1 MHFSSSLPLI
11 TVEPLACLSS
21 TSPFSSSLTALLL
34 LTNLIDLDNL
44 NVTSPASFISLMRRG
59 LQPQGARLM
68 WENECRWNVIGCFV
82 AVVVVVYKKWSPGCS
97 WSQLTVERLFESIF
111 FATQNRRE
119 ASCDGG
125 VHCSGLGLLQADY
138 AVFHNNQCINF
149 QLKKHL
155 FLIRFMPESVTAQI
169 PLDWSPVHHR
179 THT

>member
-68 WENECRWNVIGCFV
+68 WENECRWHVIGCFV
-82 AVVVVVYKKWSPGCS
+82 AVAVNAVVVVYKKRSSGCS
-97 WSQLTVERLFESIF
+97 WSQLTVGYVSNKGYLNMSVTKVTDILRCVFESICWHSE
-111 FATQNRRE
+111 QKW
-119 ASCDGG
+119 SQMWWW
-125 VHCSGLGLLQADY
+125 CSLQWA
-138 AVFHNNQCINF
+138 ACLTGWLCSLSQ
-149 QLKKHL
+149 
-155 FLIRFMPESVTAQI
+155 
-169 PLDWSPVHHR
+169 
-179 THT
+179 